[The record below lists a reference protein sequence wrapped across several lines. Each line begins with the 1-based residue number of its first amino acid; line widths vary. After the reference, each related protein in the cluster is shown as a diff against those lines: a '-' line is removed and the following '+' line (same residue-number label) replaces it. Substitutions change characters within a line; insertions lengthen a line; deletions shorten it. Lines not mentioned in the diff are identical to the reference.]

1 MMSDKKNLGLYI
13 HVPFCAVKCPYC
25 DFYSVSYSRKNEN
38 LYTDAVIRNL
48 ERYSGLCGGRKID
61 TIYFGGGT
69 PSLLSAQSVRKIL
82 FSTFK
87 LFNVENSAEITM
99 EANPDTLT
107 AAKLHEFY
115 SFGIN
120 RLSIGVQSLDDSEL
134 LKLGRKHSSTKA
146 QKAVNMAYDAG
157 FSNISCDIMLGICGQ
172 TPETL
177 NSTLE
182 KLVKLPIKHISAYML
197 KIEPDTPFAEN
208 ENIIKNLPDDDQFAD
223 IYLDTVEFL
232 ENHGFKQY
240 EISNFS
246 ENGFESRH
254 NLKYWLC
261 EEYIG
266 IAPSAHSF
274 FNGKRYYVPSE
285 LIKFTDEQFQ
295 TEIIN
300 EENPA
305 DFEEKAML
313 RLRLKNGL
321 PLDMCG
327 EKKDSIIKKAG
338 YLKKEGLADLN
349 SNAVF
354 LTPEGFLV
362 SNQIIEYLIM
372 D

>member
-1 MMSDKKNLGLYI
+1 MMSDKKNTGLYI

-25 DFYSVSYSRKNEN
+25 DFYSVSYSRKSEN

-48 ERYSGLCGGRKID
+48 EKYSYLCSDRKID

-69 PSLLSAQSVRKIL
+69 PSLLSAQSIRKIL

-115 SFGIN
+115 SLGIN
-120 RLSIGVQSLDDSEL
+120 RLSVGIQSLDDNEL
-134 LKLGRKHSSTKA
+134 LRLGRKHSSAKA
-146 QKAVNMAYDAG
+146 QKAVNTAYDAG

-172 TPETL
+172 TPESL
-177 NSTLE
+177 ENSLE
-182 KLVKLPIKHISAYML
+182 KLVKLPVKHISAYML
-197 KIEPDTPFAEN
+197 KIEPDTPFASSRE
-208 ENIIKNLPDDDQFAD
+208 IIENLPDDDQFAD
-223 IYLDTVEFL
+223 IYLDTVKFL
-232 ENHGFKQY
+232 ENHGFRQY

-246 ENGFESRH
+246 ESGFESRH

-274 FNGKRYYVPSE
+274 FSGKRYYVPSD
-285 LIKFTDEQFQ
+285 IKKFIDDEFQ

-321 PLDMCG
+321 PFDICG
-327 EKKDSIIKKAG
+327 EKKDSIIKKAAF
-338 YLKKEGLADLN
+338 LKKEGLADFS